1 MYLFIATIFIAEIII
16 ALTLIALIVKADR
29 LVLEMNQNVSIAA
42 LKVRIA
48 LLQLEE
54 FVVVF
59 GEKTALFFD
68 FVRKK
73 RDKYIFKILNTL
85 LFSFILFILRSKC
98 KKISRIC
105 KGVNI
110 AKSLIDSFLA

>member
-29 LVLEMNQNVSIAA
+29 FVLEMNQNVSIAA
-42 LKVRIA
+42 LKIRIA

-73 RDKYIFKILNTL
+73 RVKILNTL